1 MCKKNKFSRCR
12 RKQGPSKNLFW
23 KRKNILLK
31 RYHRE
36 ITKRSLVKS
45 IVKTENEYRFRRR
58 INLIKSEIL
67 NSGTKY
73 FFWIWNDG
81 FTYDGKCFR
90 KKIIQKVEAV
100 VYKYDIFKC
109 VQSTEYD
116 NIICMESYSTL
127 CLSQPKNF
135 EIRYILKEVNGQR
148 VQIVKG
154 TDNFWYIDYESE
166 NGNFDLFDE
175 YVSRFLFRENII
187 QFIPYKNEIKSI
199 SDIYREKM
207 LNLKYNKKCI
217 CAQKLDGIY
226 GNLLINGNNFSILTE
241 DGFKKDFLY
250 SKGSS
255 RYINLLFALEKLPNN
270 QMYITDILK
279 FQGIPIKKDDY
290 IYLNFFK
297 IIKHMTS
304 NCLLFQSQTFSD
316 TLKLSSTEG
325 TVFLKDFKWY
335 KDKIIPTVEMI
346 FDGTCLK
353 TADGKFI
360 HKIKDKKN
368 YILGNIYEV
377 ATTPTIKVL
386 KLRTDRFCAQNI
398 KCVR

>member
-1 MCKKNKFSRCR
+1 MCKKNQFSGF
-12 RKQGPSKNLFW
+12 RKQGTTKNLFW
-23 KRKNILLK
+23 KRRNILFRRDNRK
-31 RYHRE
+31 
-36 ITKRSLVKS
+36 INKGNLVKS
-45 IVKTENEYRFRRR
+45 VVKTENEYRFRRR
-58 INLIKSEIL
+58 INLIESEIL

-73 FFWIWNDG
+73 YFWIWDDG

-90 KKIIQKVEAV
+90 KKITQKVEAI
-100 VYKYDIFKC
+100 VYKFDIFKY
-109 VQSTEYD
+109 VQSTEYE
-116 NIICMESYSTL
+116 NLVCMESYSTL
-127 CLSQPKNF
+127 CLSQPKYF
-135 EIRYILKEVNGQR
+135 EIRYILKEMNGQR

-166 NGNFDLFDE
+166 NDNFDLFDD
-175 YVSRFLFRENII
+175 YVSRFLFKENII
-187 QFIPYKNEIKSI
+187 KFIPYKNEIKSI

-207 LNLKYNKKCI
+207 LNQKYIENSI
-217 CAQKLDGIY
+217 CAKKLDGIY

-241 DGFKKDFLY
+241 DGFKKDFFY

-255 RYINLLFALEKLPNN
+255 RYINLLLAIEKLPNS
-270 QMYITDILK
+270 QFYITDILK
-279 FQGIPIKKDDY
+279 YQGIPIKKDAY
-290 IYLNFFK
+290 IYLNFHK
-297 IIKHMTS
+297 IIKHITS
-304 NCLLFQSQTFSD
+304 KCLLFQSQTFSH
-316 TLKLSSTEG
+316 TVKLSSKEG

-360 HKIKDKKN
+360 HKIKDRKK
-368 YILGNIYEV
+368 YILGGIYEV
-377 ATTPTIKVL
+377 ATTPTVKVL